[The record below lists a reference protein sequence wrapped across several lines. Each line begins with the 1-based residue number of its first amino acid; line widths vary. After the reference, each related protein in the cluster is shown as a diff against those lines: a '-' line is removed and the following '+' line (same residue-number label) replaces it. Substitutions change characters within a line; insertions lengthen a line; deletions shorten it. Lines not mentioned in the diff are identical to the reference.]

1 MDQNENNE
9 INENIER
16 DEQLQM
22 AVEELNANRPI
33 DTIGCKQY
41 AWGAMEGNWRC
52 GAMVLVMCLLLGVL
66 LASPLFVLEE
76 GTGLYIAWDWISSLL
91 CWVVSLGALANF
103 LDIAR
108 GKKPGL
114 ARIFVGF
121 QSVEFCFRY
130 LGMVILRAIFVI
142 LWSLLLIIPGLMKMY
157 SYTMSQWILL
167 DHPEYSPRQAIT
179 ASKKMMVGHRLELVM
194 LQARFLGWFLLCLV
208 TFGIASFWV
217 TPYYY
222 AAKGKFYM
230 DLLARNE
237 TEKA

>member
-1 MDQNENNE
+1 MDQNE

-41 AWGAMEGNWRC
+41 AWGAMAGNWRC

-66 LASPLFVLEE
+66 LAAPLFVLEE
-76 GTGLYIAWDWISSLL
+76 GTGLYIAWDWISTML
-91 CWVVSLGALANF
+91 CWVVSLGMVANF

-121 QSVEFCFRY
+121 QSVGFFFRY
-130 LGMVILRAIFVI
+130 LGMEILRVIFVF
-142 LWSLLLIIPGLMKMY
+142 LWSLLLIVPGLMKMY
-157 SYTMSQWILL
+157 SYTMSEWVLL
-167 DHPEYSPRQAIT
+167 DHPEYSPLQAIT
-179 ASKKMMVGHRLELVM
+179 ASKKMMYGHRLEFVM
-194 LQARFLGWFLLCLV
+194 LQLRFLGWFLLCFV
-208 TFGIASFWV
+208 TLGIASFWV
-217 TPYYY
+217 MPYYY
-222 AAKGKFYM
+222 TAKSKFYM

-237 TEKA
+237 NA